1 MPTPNT
7 KPEPPIDFD
16 TGARGVSYFRKELAA
31 VRSLL
36 PKLLL
41 QHLQLNAGRV
51 ITRVHLPTDLPDNF
65 DWGLE
70 PAISTLQWEFAQE
83 KLADFLSRQPDA
95 VVLFD
100 HPFATPQDKWLS
112 IKSVP
117 YVTRGN
123 DVLFVI
129 NRDWAAIDRV
139 DLALNEAGAQQELG
153 ALGRHRALSAT
164 HSGEIEVVV
173 LEEFVSTVDA
183 VLLRAFDA
191 EGYLLWMRDPR

>member
-7 KPEPPIDFD
+7 QPKPPIDFD

-83 KLADFLSRQPDA
+83 KLADFFEPPTGRRSA
-95 VVLFD
+95 VRS
-100 HPFATPQDKWLS
+100 PFRYSTGQM
-112 IKSVP
+112 
-117 YVTRGN
+117 
-123 DVLFVI
+123 
-129 NRDWAAIDRV
+129 
-139 DLALNEAGAQQELG
+139 ALHQIGSLCNPRERC
-153 ALGRHRALSAT
+153 ALCN
-164 HSGEIEVVV
+164 
-173 LEEFVSTVDA
+173 
-183 VLLRAFDA
+183 
-191 EGYLLWMRDPR
+191 